1 MSDKYTCPNIRDEI
15 PDWITI
21 REAVR
26 LFSGLNGCK
35 IRKSDFYRFALQGK
49 IRFSIYFQSPVILR
63 KIKSQNHKLKLTP
76 INNSLAMRL
85 FTLSESA
92 FFSENNLT
100 FSTEGRYI
108 TPGQRVI
115 DTTLLGY
122 EYVLIQRLLAH
133 SLKIPSPVT
142 GAKSNNYGITVSLLG
157 ETFQLFEK
165 MTWHERIERQ
175 VKRPPKGLSSDDY
188 KKIILNDIKEDSH
201 KCYFPMHELPSDA
214 CFVIRKSEIEK
225 LINKP
230 IGKEIPSPS
239 PTRISTPL
247 SRLFWLACK
256 NNETISPL
264 IEKPYKLLS
273 IFEQWASEEGIT
285 DRFSGDTLKTAL
297 ERGSPPSLPTQK

>member
-1 MSDKYTCPNIRDEI
+1 MSDNSTCINIRDGI

-26 LFSGLNGCK
+26 IFNGLNGCK

-49 IRFSIYFQSPVILR
+49 IRFSIYFQSPIILR
-63 KIKSQNHKLKLTP
+63 RIKSKNNKLKLRP
-76 INNSLAMRL
+76 IKSSLAMRL
-85 FTLSESA
+85 CMLAEHS
-92 FFSENNLT
+92 FFGENDLT

-108 TPGQRVI
+108 SPVQRVI
-115 DTTLLGY
+115 DTTLFGY

-133 SLKIPSPVT
+133 SLKIPLPVT
-142 GAKSNNYGITVSLLG
+142 GGKSNNYGITVSLLG

-175 VKRPPKGLSSDDY
+175 VKRLPKDISSDDY
-188 KKIILNDIKEDSH
+188 EEIIINAIKKDSH

-214 CFVIRKSEIEK
+214 CFVLRKSELDK
-225 LINKP
+225 MINKP
-230 IGKEIPSPS
+230 IEKQILPPS

-264 IEKPYKLLS
+264 IMQPYKLLS

-297 ERGSPPSLPTQK
+297 ERGSPSSLPTQK

>member
-1 MSDKYTCPNIRDEI
+1 MSDNPTCLNIRDGI
-15 PDWITI
+15 SDWITI

-26 LFSGLNGCK
+26 LLNGLNGCK

-49 IRFSIYFQSPVILR
+49 IRLSIYFQSPVTLR
-63 KIKSQNHKLKLTP
+63 KIKSQNHKLKLRP
-76 INNSLAMRL
+76 IKSSSTMKS
-85 FTLSESA
+85 FTLAESS
-92 FFSENNLT
+92 FVSENNLT

-108 TPGQRVI
+108 HPVQRVI

-142 GAKSNNYGITVSLLG
+142 GATSNNYGITVCLLG

-165 MTWHERIERQ
+165 MTWHEKIERH
-175 VKRPPKGLSSDDY
+175 VKRLPKDISSDDY
-188 KKIILNDIKEDSH
+188 ENIIINATKKDSH
-201 KCYFPMHELPSDA
+201 KYYFPMYELPSDA
-214 CFVIRKSEIEK
+214 CFVLRKSELDK

-230 IGKEIPSPS
+230 IEKEILQPS

-264 IEKPYKLLS
+264 IMQPYKLLS

>member
-1 MSDKYTCPNIRDEI
+1 MSDNPTCLNIRDGI

-26 LFSGLNGCK
+26 LFNGLNGCK

-49 IRFSIYFQSPVILR
+49 IRFSIYFQTPVILR
-63 KIKSQNHKLKLTP
+63 KIKFQDHKLKLKP
-76 INNSLAMRL
+76 IKNSLIMRL
-85 FTLSESA
+85 CTLAESS
-92 FFSENNLT
+92 FSSENNLT

-108 TPGQRVI
+108 YPVQRVI

-142 GAKSNNYGITVSLLG
+142 GAKSNNYGITVCLLG

-175 VKRPPKGLSSDDY
+175 IKRLPKDISSDDY
-188 KKIILNDIKEDSH
+188 EEIILNAIKKDAH
-201 KCYFPMHELPSDA
+201 KCYFPIYELPSDA
-214 CFVIRKSEIEK
+214 CFVLRKSEFEK

-230 IGKEIPSPS
+230 IEKEILQPS

-264 IEKPYKLLS
+264 IMQPYKLLS

-297 ERGSPPSLPTQK
+297 ERGSPSSQPIQK